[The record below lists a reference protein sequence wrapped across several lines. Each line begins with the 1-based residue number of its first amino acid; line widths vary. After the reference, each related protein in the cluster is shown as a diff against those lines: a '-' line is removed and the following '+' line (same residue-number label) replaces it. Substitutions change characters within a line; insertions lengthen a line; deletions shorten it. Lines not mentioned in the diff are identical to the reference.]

1 MKAII
6 AYLQSA
12 IRYLETRTSVATL
25 TAGLSQT
32 VTDLEAHAAKQ
43 IATMQ
48 AKTLEA
54 ARLLKERAE
63 HEEEHLK
70 ASKVVQNIKALLG

>member
-1 MKAII
+1 VKAII

-12 IRYLETRTSVATL
+12 IRYLETRKSVATL
-25 TAGLSQT
+25 TAHLSDT
-32 VTDLEAHAAKQ
+32 IKDLEAHAAEQ
-43 IATMQ
+43 IAV
-48 AKTLEA
+48 AKGKTLEA

-70 ASKVVQNIKALLG
+70 ATKVAQNIKALLG

>member
-1 MKAII
+1 VKAII

-12 IRYLETRTSVATL
+12 IRYLETRQTVVSI

-32 VTDLEAHAAKQ
+32 IKDLEAHSAAQ
-43 IATMQ
+43 VLSMRD
-48 AKTLEA
+48 KTLEA

-70 ASKVVQNIKALLG
+70 ATKVAQNIKALLG